1 MYSEEE
7 LKDQEK
13 VISNVLGY
21 VFLPLFFFVIIGGYF
36 VENSNEYIERQYKEA
51 NEYSFS
57 GVVYEKKIEGGE
69 GYRFPHYLF
78 LNTGIRWKVSSLLYD
93 KIQIGDSVVKRSKSD
108 SVFYYMKKKNQIII
122 EDENFYLREKYF
134 AKLKQE

>member
-7 LKDQEK
+7 LKRQEK
-13 VISNVLGY
+13 KVKSVLWY
-21 VFLPLFFFVIIGGYF
+21 IFMPILFLSLIGGYF
-36 VENSNEYIERQYKEA
+36 KENSKEYIQREYKEA

-78 LNTGIRWKVSSLLYD
+78 LDTGIRWRVNSLLYY
-93 KIQIGDSVVKRSKSD
+93 KIHIGDSVVKKNKSD
-108 SVFYYMKKKNQIII
+108 SVYYFMKNNQIII
-122 EDENFYLREKYF
+122 EDENLYVRQKYLT
-134 AKLKQE
+134 KLKQK

>member
-7 LKDQEK
+7 LKNQEQK
-13 VISNVLGY
+13 IVSVLWC
-21 VFLPLFFFVIIGGYF
+21 VFMPILFLSLIGLYF
-36 VENSNEYIERQYKEA
+36 KENSKEYIERQYREA

-78 LNTGIRWKVSSLLYD
+78 LNTGIRWRVNSLLYD
-93 KIQIGDSVVKRSKSD
+93 KIQVGDSVVKKTKSD

-122 EDENFYLREKYF
+122 EDENLYLREKYF